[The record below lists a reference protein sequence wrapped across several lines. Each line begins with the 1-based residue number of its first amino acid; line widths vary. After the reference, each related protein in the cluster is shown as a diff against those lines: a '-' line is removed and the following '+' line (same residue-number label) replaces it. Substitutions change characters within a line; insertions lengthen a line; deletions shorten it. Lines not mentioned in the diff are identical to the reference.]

1 MAQVLHDPPRPG
13 RGSVPAAFGASPTA
27 AQQAAIYHEADVRFW
42 AQTGYKVNARLNPDD
57 PADAAWIPAWNEI
70 YATVLT
76 EAKEHGWAV
85 PTHKSSVVMAPL
97 AAAAAAGAA
106 AMQFAHAAADA
117 IADGNH
123 AAHAANVEAAQRAHD
138 EGQVHAA
145 QAARAQPPSLS
156 PETRGAAAAA
166 SSAQAQAQASTPP
179 PSGLPDGAKRS
190 ILQRAV
196 ASLLEANQAAQRA
209 ARFDPLAQLSHA
221 LPPVATVVP
230 SRDAA
235 ASPDG
240 SGVAPGEQ
248 PPIDNQGR
256 VQQPSGK
263 PSQASRWWGAIA
275 VGAVCL
281 GAFAA
286 AAKLSLRGNGRRRR
300 RRPRRTP
307 SLASSST
314 MAAVT

>member
-1 MAQVLHDPPRPG
+1 MAQVLHP
-13 RGSVPAAFGASPTA
+13 SVPASFGAAPTPE
-27 AQQAAIYHEADVRFW
+27 QQKALYHEADVRFW
-42 AQTGYKVNARLNPDD
+42 AQTGYKVHDRLNLND

-85 PTHKSSVVMAPL
+85 PTHRSSVVMAPL
-97 AAAAAAGAA
+97 DAAAAAAAA
-106 AMQFAHAAADA
+106 AKRFAFAAADA
-117 IADGNH
+117 IVHGNP
-123 AAHAANVEAAQRAHD
+123 AAHAENVAAAQQAHGAAD
-138 EGQVHAA
+138 THAA

-156 PETRGAAAAA
+156 PETQQA
-166 SSAQAQAQASTPP
+166 SATASQAQAQAQASTPP
-179 PSGLPDGAKRS
+179 PANLPDDAKRS
-190 ILQRAV
+190 FLQRAV
-196 ASLLEANQAAQRA
+196 ASLLEAQKAAARA
-209 ARFDPLAQLSHA
+209 ATIDPLGAIARA

-235 ASPDG
+235 ASSDG
-240 SGVAPGEQ
+240 SGVAPHEQ
-248 PPIDNQGR
+248 PPLDDQGR

-286 AAKLSLRGNGRRRR
+286 AAKLSSRGTRRRR
-300 RRPRRTP
+300 RRRSRPI
-307 SLASSST
+307 ASGST
-314 MAAVT
+314 LAAVT